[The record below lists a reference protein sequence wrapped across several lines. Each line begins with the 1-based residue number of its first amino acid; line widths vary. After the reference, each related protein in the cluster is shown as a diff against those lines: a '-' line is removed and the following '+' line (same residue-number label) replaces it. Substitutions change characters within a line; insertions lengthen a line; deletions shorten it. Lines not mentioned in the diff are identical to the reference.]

1 MDNIDTLNYKH
12 QYRDSGDYLKK
23 PFFSKKE
30 VNKHRGRAVF
40 KSSRNKVKPIAA
52 RFDLLIGRGKMAKIQ
67 MGKDLHETRANKIQS
82 IPRTLKIIKKG
93 IEDSSYTPQ
102 DAQEMLRFDHT
113 KTRENLL
120 KYTDNCK
127 SPYTQ
132 SLNTYYSRQATTKLE
147 QSDYYVTL
155 YNAMDNIS
163 EGREL
168 QFFNEVLELAIK
180 CKKDKKLTDNKY
192 HRLRYKL
199 DNTAIEYTQQ
209 VLEGNKAMEDI
220 QSCEKAVTS
229 LIGVKEYIDS
239 IENNSNASGLFKSFL
254 QRNEHS
260 GIGAELIE
268 CINEVLNKAIYFLT
282 QNNTDTDT
290 DNEKLLSDI
299 LSSLSFI
306 LTVISHSE
314 LKLLSEERFKI
325 IYAVLCNQLC
335 EFIKGNQEFFE
346 SEENLSKLRGLCNRL
361 DEHYNKNKNYYYKS
375 GDCIKNIKDALNEII
390 KDEECT
396 PTLRTNPSNSSFK
409 PRSISSNSIDSS
421 HSFHFHHDIDTRTN
435 KTPSINPTPFIQ
447 TSTRRDIGLEGLL
460 PYGQN
465 YNTTADMHCDCHKMQ
480 VSLPQP
486 QPKSPANLMDFDDN
500 HSNYSNTFNEMPTPK
515 VDHHSQTP
523 PYCVGSPYNKQTLHP
538 PYPKSSEQRMPILKY
553 DRLYSSEQRIPARLY
568 AEAYS
573 TDQRIPTSQHEHP
586 YSTDQRIPTSQH
598 EHPYSTYQRIPTSQ
612 HEHPYSSHPRNKGSS
627 LHAKT
632 TSSSHKKHPQQ
643 DGKGKAE

>member
-1 MDNIDTLNYKH
+1 
-12 QYRDSGDYLKK
+12 
-23 PFFSKKE
+23 
-30 VNKHRGRAVF
+30 
-40 KSSRNKVKPIAA
+40 
-52 RFDLLIGRGKMAKIQ
+52 MAKIQ
-67 MGKDLHETRANKIQS
+67 MGKDLHETRTNKIQS

-93 IEDSSYTPQ
+93 IEDHSYTPQ

-314 LKLLSEERFKI
+314 LKLLSEERFKL
-325 IYAVLCNQLC
+325 IYAVLCNQLY
-335 EFIKGNQEFFE
+335 EFIKDNQDFCE
-346 SEENLSKLRGLCNRL
+346 SEQAFCKLRGLYNRIAL
-361 DEHYNKNKNYYYKS
+361 HYNKNKNYYYKS
-375 GDCIKNIKDALNEII
+375 GGDCIKNLKHEIEQLDPLNEITT
-390 KDEECT
+390 DEEDS
-396 PTLRTNPSNSSFK
+396 PPMLRANPSHSSLK
-409 PRSISSNSIDSS
+409 PKSISSNSIESNHSS
-421 HSFHFHHDIDTRTN
+421 YTLYQGIDNRTNHTPSMNPTRTN
-435 KTPSINPTPFIQ
+435 SAPPINPTHFPQ
-447 TSTRRDIGLEGLL
+447 TSTHRDIGLEGFL
-460 PYGQN
+460 PYKPN
-465 YNTTADMHCDCHKMQ
+465 YNTTADVHSDCNRMHLFYPHQ
-480 VSLPQP
+480 QIP
-486 QPKSPANLMDFDDN
+486 QPKSPANLINFDN
-500 HSNYSNTFNEMPTPK
+500 THLNTFNEIPK
-515 VDHHSQTP
+515 GDPLIQKQSYSLDTTNNMLRQI
-523 PYCVGSPYNKQTLHP
+523 YNKKQKSYTHT
-538 PYPKSSEQRMPILKY
+538 PYPKSSSSKQQIPFLQYRHPYSSEEQMPILKY
-553 DRLYSSEQRIPARLY
+553 NPHKSEQLPIFNESPYTYQY
-568 AEAYS
+568 ADAYS
-573 TDQRIPTSQHEHP
+573 TDQRS
-586 YSTDQRIPTSQH
+586 
-598 EHPYSTYQRIPTSQ
+598 
-612 HEHPYSSHPRNKGSS
+612 NGSS
-627 LHAKT
+627 PHAKIK
-632 TSSSHKKHPQQ
+632 SSSHKKHLQQ
-643 DGKGKAE
+643 DSERKAD